1 MRNSFVLFGVV
12 PVAILAILFFYAP
25 SMMAWGTLRIAQ
37 YTNDVYAVYLDNGA
51 VFYGSIGSV
60 DNTTIRLRNAYTFR
74 AVQVG
79 DTTSNTFEAQEMN
92 SLTRPEGGI
101 LVSRDRVLFMERVGA
116 RARIL
121 EMMEGL

>member
-1 MRNSFVLFGVV
+1 MKNPFVLFGVV
-12 PVAILAILFFYAP
+12 PVVMMFVLFLYAP
-25 SMMAWGTLRIAQ
+25 SMIAWGALRVAQ

-51 VFYGSIGSV
+51 VFYGSIAAING
-60 DNTTIRLRNAYTFR
+60 TTVRLRNAYTFR

-79 DTTSNTFEAQEMN
+79 DTTSNTFEAQELN

-101 LVSRDRVLFMERVGA
+101 LVSRDRVLFMEKVGA